1 MLLLIN
7 PECIAAHRENPKS
20 RFSEKNLLQ
29 RSLRRLY
36 RLNKFIVTVIWDLRS
51 IHVDY
56 LEKGKAITEEN
67 YDNLLDS
74 FKNAVKEK
82 GPHGI

>member
-1 MLLLIN
+1 M
-7 PECIAAHRENPKS
+7 
-20 RFSEKNLLQ
+20 
-29 RSLRRLY
+29 
-36 RLNKFIVTVIWDLRS
+36 IWDLRS